1 MVVKL
6 PLRCLTLEVGG
17 WVSGIER
24 AGLRRRMC
32 TTSARRAE
40 VEPVEEIGE
49 LTSRGT
55 FLRTRW
61 PSNRMT
67 AAQGGSGSAASPF
80 RPPKHRFSQ
89 IARLRSKQQKRADKQ
104 IHRYGWIAR
113 FHFAAAGWNAL
124 SFHLRKAP
132 HTYVPA
138 SGPQDRGRHFLHLY
152 DSLDLFMKRHAR
164 QSGPSCLFC
173 AEQPFDVRIHVVHSF
188 HFPSNR
194 CRPRTL
200 ARYGI
205 SIMACSRSMRT
216 RSRSLLRPV

>member
-1 MVVKL
+1 
-6 PLRCLTLEVGG
+6 
-17 WVSGIER
+17 
-24 AGLRRRMC
+24 MC
-32 TTSARRAE
+32 TTSTRRGD
-40 VEPVEEIGE
+40 VEPVEGIGNSI
-49 LTSRGT
+49 SRGT
-55 FLRTRW
+55 SSDDEVA
-61 PSNRMT
+61 SNRMT
-67 AAQGGSGSAASPF
+67 AAQLGSGSVASPF
-80 RPPKHRFSQ
+80 RPPTHRFGQ
-89 IARLRSKQQKRADKQ
+89 IARLRSKQQECADEQ

-113 FHFAAAGWNAL
+113 FHFAAAGGNAS

-173 AEQPFDVRIHVVHSF
+173 AEQTFDVRIHVVHSL

-194 CRPRTL
+194 CRRRTS

-205 SIMACSRSMRT
+205 STMACSRSMQT